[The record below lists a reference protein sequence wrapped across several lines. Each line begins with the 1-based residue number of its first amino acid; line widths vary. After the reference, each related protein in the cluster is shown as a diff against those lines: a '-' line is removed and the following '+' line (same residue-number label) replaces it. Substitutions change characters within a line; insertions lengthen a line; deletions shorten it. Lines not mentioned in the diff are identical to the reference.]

1 MSNLQFF
8 NPQVTG
14 DGSFTFFSPEFE
26 ETFHSHGGAK
36 QEAELKFIEPCLI
49 RSKAQQQDRIRIL
62 DVCYGL
68 GYNSAAA
75 LTGIGEVNPHCRV
88 ELVALELNPRVAQAA
103 LAHHLL
109 DLWPAEVV
117 EGLGQLVA
125 VGSCQRGNLEARMLW
140 GDARQSI
147 KGVLDDGFRA
157 DAIFLD
163 PFSPP
168 KCPQLWTVEFLGAVA
183 QALAPTG
190 RLATYSCAAAVRG
203 ALMEAGLRIGA
214 SPRVGRRSPGTV
226 ASWAGDLP
234 PLSLQEQEHL
244 LTRAAVPYRDRTGQD
259 SPTIIRQRRQAEQTS
274 SPLEPSSHWKKR
286 WT

>member
-8 NPQVTG
+8 SPQVTG

-26 ETFHSHGGAK
+26 ETFHSQGGAK
-36 QEAELKFIEPCLI
+36 QEAELKFIEPCLL
-49 RSKAQQQDRIRIL
+49 RSKAQQQDRICIL

-75 LTGIGEVNPHCRV
+75 LAGIGEVNPHCRV
-88 ELVALELNPRVAQAA
+88 ELVALELNPTVAQAA
-103 LAHHLL
+103 LAYGLL
-109 DLWPAEVV
+109 DLWGAQVV
-117 EGLGQLVA
+117 EGLAQLVGA
-125 VGSCQRGNLEARMLW
+125 GSWEGGNVGARMFW

-147 KGVLDDGFRA
+147 KRVLGEGFQA

-168 KCPQLWTVEFLGAVA
+168 KCPQLWTVEFLGEVA
-183 QALAPTG
+183 QVLAPTG

-203 ALMEAGLRIGA
+203 ALREAGLRIGA

-234 PLSLQEQEHL
+234 PLSLQEEEHL
-244 LTRAAVPYRDRTGQD
+244 RTRAAVPYRDRTGQD
-259 SPTIIRQRRQAEQTS
+259 SPTIIRQRRQGEQAS

-286 WT
+286 WA